1 MPDGPFVALVA
12 VVCAVV
18 AGTIGETTAFGGRWV
33 IVAAVGAVGEEVDRG
48 TDVDAVADVVAES
61 TGFSGAREVAD
72 ASTGTTLAGA
82 EATVTVFG
90 GSARRDI
97 TV

>member
-1 MPDGPFVALVA
+1 MPDGPFVALVV

-18 AGTIGETTAFGGRWV
+18 AGTIGETTVFGGRWV
-33 IVAAVGAVGEEVDRG
+33 IVAAVGADVDRG
-48 TDVDAVADVVAES
+48 TDVDAVAEVVAES
-61 TGFSGAREVAD
+61 TGFSGATEVTD

-82 EATVTVFG
+82 EAAVTVLG
-90 GSARRDI
+90 GSTRRDI